1 MMLNRVK
8 PSLPVRTIQR
18 IARYCTQCQVSD
30 VLIYSMTMM
39 MHRRC
44 VVLLLVIVALVCLVD
59 VQCFSPATSSR
70 ITSRSGGGYTL
81 SLHLGTNHHH
91 DNDNEHDDDD
101 VDDTESTTTMT
112 TTTTTTITR
121 RRVLLVETTVMLL
134 STVLLTSSSLP
145 PPSNAAPPIAIIAE
159 ELGYFPV
166 TNRNGDTVYVPK
178 RVRRTSSS
186 QSIDL
191 AKHLQ
196 NVSVP

>member
-1 MMLNRVK
+1 
-8 PSLPVRTIQR
+8 
-18 IARYCTQCQVSD
+18 
-30 VLIYSMTMM
+30 MM

-59 VQCFSPATSSR
+59 IQCFSPATSSR
-70 ITSRSGGGYTL
+70 ITTRSGGGSPL
-81 SLHLGTNHHH
+81 SLHLGTNHH
-91 DNDNEHDDDD
+91 DDDEHDDDE
-101 VDDTESTTTMT
+101 TST
-112 TTTTTTITR
+112 TTTTTTTR
-121 RRVLLVETTVMLL
+121 RRMLLAETTVMLL
-134 STVLLTSSSLP
+134 STVLLASSSP

-196 NVSVP
+196 NVSVPYIGRTVSYRILGCHACQQNTTHT